1 MGFSF
6 AETMAGTVE
15 WDKEPGKQHPFSFEI
30 SVHADSTRDHLRDGV
45 AQIRGI
51 VHAPPIAASA
61 EAEGTITIRPVGQK
75 IIRYELAFT
84 GDDGRR
90 YEVVGQKDISYRRL
104 LASFTTLP
112 LEILD
117 EEHRR
122 VATCLTRFDLRRQG
136 LSFLKSFRPA

>member
-6 AETMAGTVE
+6 AETMSGTVE
-15 WDKEPGKQHPFSFEI
+15 WDKDPGKQHPFSFTI
-30 SVHADSTRDHLRDGV
+30 SVHAESTRDHMKTGV
-45 AQIRGI
+45 AEVRGM
-51 VHAPPIAASA
+51 VHAPPVAAGA
-61 EAEGTITIRPVGQK
+61 KADGTITIRPVGQR

-90 YEVVGQKDISYRRL
+90 YEVVGQKDIQYRRL
-104 LASFTTLP
+104 LATWTTLP

-117 EEHRR
+117 DEHRR

>member
-15 WDKEPGKQHPFSFEI
+15 WDADPGKQHPFSFEI
-30 SVHADSTRDHLRDGV
+30 AVHAGSTRDHLKSGI
-45 AQIRGI
+45 AEIRGV
-51 VHAPPIAASA
+51 VHAPPVA
-61 EAEGTITIRPVGQK
+61 EAADADGTIVIRPLGQR

-90 YEVVGQKDISYRRL
+90 YEVVGQKDIRYRRL
-104 LASFTTLP
+104 LETWTTLP

-117 EEHRR
+117 EQHRR

>member
-15 WDKEPGKQHPFSFEI
+15 WDHQPGTQHPFSFEI
-30 SVHADSTRDHLRDGV
+30 SVHADSTREHLRNGV
-45 AQIRGI
+45 ARIRGV
-51 VHAPPIAASA
+51 VHAPPVAPAAD
-61 EAEGTITIRPVGQK
+61 AEGMITIRPVGQR

-90 YEVVGQKDISYRRL
+90 YEVVGQKDIRYRHL
-104 LASFTTLP
+104 LETWTTLP

-117 EEHRR
+117 DEHRR

>member
-15 WDKEPGKQHPFSFEI
+15 WDKQPGTQHPFSFEI
-30 SVHADSTRDHLRDGV
+30 SVHAESTRDHIKNGV
-45 AQIRGI
+45 AQIRGV
-51 VHAPPIAASA
+51 VHAPPVATAAD
-61 EAEGTITIRPVGQK
+61 AEGTITIRPVGQR
-75 IIRYELAFT
+75 IIRYELSFF
-84 GDDGRR
+84 GDDGKR
-90 YEVVGQKDISYRRL
+90 YEVVGQKDIRYRHL
-104 LASFTTLP
+104 LETFTTLP

>member
-6 AETMAGTVE
+6 AETMSGTVE
-15 WDKEPGKQHPFSFEI
+15 WDKDPGKQHPFSFEI
-30 SVHADSTRDHLRDGV
+30 TAEAASTRGHLRDGK
-45 AQIRGI
+45 AKLRGV
-51 VHAPPIAASA
+51 VHAPPLARAAD
-61 EAEGTITIRPVGQK
+61 AEGTITIRPVGQR

-90 YEVVGQKDISYRRL
+90 YEVVGQKDIQYRRL
-104 LASFTTLP
+104 LATWTTLP

-117 EEHRR
+117 AEHRR

>member
-15 WDKEPGKQHPFSFEI
+15 WDKDPGKQHPFSFEI
-30 SVHADSTRDHLRDGV
+30 SVHAESTREHMKNGV
-45 AQIRGI
+45 AQIRGV
-51 VHAPPIAASA
+51 VHAPPVAAAA
-61 EAEGTITIRPVGQK
+61 EAEGTITIRPVGQR
-75 IIRYELAFT
+75 IIRYELTFV
-84 GDDGRR
+84 GDDGKR
-90 YEVVGQKDISYRRL
+90 YEVVGQKDISYLRL

>member
-15 WDKEPGKQHPFSFEI
+15 WDRDPGKQHPFSFEI
-30 SVHADSTRDHLRDGV
+30 SVHADSTREHMKTGV
-45 AQIRGI
+45 ADIRGV
-51 VHAPPIAASA
+51 VHAPPIASA
-61 EAEGTITIRPVGQK
+61 ADAEGTITIRPLGQR
-75 IIRYELAFT
+75 IIRYELMFT
-84 GDDGRR
+84 GDDGKR
-90 YEVVGQKDISYRRL
+90 YEVVGQKDIKYRRL
-104 LASFTTLP
+104 LETWTTLP

-136 LSFLKSFRPA
+136 LSFLRSFRPA

>member
-30 SVHADSTRDHLRDGV
+30 SVRADSTREHLKNGV
-45 AQIRGI
+45 AQIRGV
-51 VHAPPIAASA
+51 VHAPPVADAAD
-61 EAEGTITIRPVGQK
+61 AEGTITIRPVGQR
-75 IIRYELAFT
+75 IIRYELTFT
-84 GDDGRR
+84 GDDGKR
-90 YEVVGQKDISYRRL
+90 YEVIGQKDISYRRL
-104 LASFTTLP
+104 LATFTTLP

>member
-15 WDKEPGKQHPFSFEI
+15 WDADPGKQHPFSFEI
-30 SVHADSTRDHLRDGV
+30 SVHADSTRAHLKSGV

-51 VHAPPIAASA
+51 VHAPPIAAA
-61 EAEGTITIRPVGQK
+61 ADAEGTITIRPVGQR
-75 IIRYELAFT
+75 IIRYELTFT

-90 YEVVGQKDISYRRL
+90 YEVVGQKDIKYRRL
-104 LASFTTLP
+104 LATFTTLP

-122 VATCLTRFDLRRQG
+122 VATCLTRFDLRGQG

>member
-15 WDKEPGKQHPFSFEI
+15 WDADPGKQHPFSFDI
-30 SVHADSTRDHLRDGV
+30 SVHAGSTRDHLKSGV
-45 AQIRGI
+45 AEIRGV
-51 VHAPPIAASA
+51 VHAPPVTESA
-61 EAEGTITIRPVGQK
+61 DAEGTIVIRPLGQR
-75 IIRYELAFT
+75 IIRYELTFF

-90 YEVVGQKDISYRRL
+90 YEVVGQKDIRYRRL
-104 LASFTTLP
+104 LETWTTLP

>member
-15 WDKEPGKQHPFSFEI
+15 WDREPGKQHPFSFEI
-30 SVHADSTRDHLRDGV
+30 SVHAESTRDHLRNGL
-45 AQIRGI
+45 AQIRGV
-51 VHAPPIAASA
+51 VHAPPVASA
-61 EAEGTITIRPVGQK
+61 ADAEGTITIRPVGQR
-75 IIRYELAFT
+75 IIRYELSFS
-84 GDDGRR
+84 GDDGKR
-90 YEVVGQKDISYRRL
+90 YEVVGQKDIRYRHL
-104 LASFTTLP
+104 LETWTTLP

-122 VATCLTRFDLRRQG
+122 VATCLTRFDVRRQG